1 MSTQDE
7 TLHEV
12 LDFAPDNPQYLRL
25 LREQLASRP
34 GVIPFVG
41 AGLSVPFGYESWT
54 AFLLEQAAAAGI
66 TEAIN
71 SLIEKG
77 DYEEAGERVREGRG
91 SVTFDTALEAEYSV
105 SKLKGQSLTEGAAAR
120 LPLMFDGPVVT
131 TNFDHVLETV
141 FEAAGRH
148 FVQVAWGANVTQ
160 TDKAFREGR
169 HVLLKIHGDV
179 EEVSDRVFTK
189 SEYAI
194 HYTDQS
200 PGSLSALVLFMLTAH
215 RLLFLG
221 CSLAPDRTME
231 ILYNAQPARSGV
243 RHYAIV
249 EAPSDEPARLQRHK
263 YLGDRGILPIWYP
276 HGDHRLVG
284 SLLISLLEGMPRER
298 RPPSPARKAPAR
310 LSGPH
315 DPRLLH
321 PSGWYGRTREVKA
334 LFAFLHKRDGASPE
348 IFSVEGAPGIGKT
361 EVCKE
366 ALRRYLKLP
375 ESQPAYYVDLS
386 GVINE
391 AALLDRLG
399 TSLGASE
406 TGSLEQ
412 ILAAVESA
420 PGVVYLDNLEDVLEY
435 DTAVNSLRLLAA
447 MPKNRVLVSS
457 RRRVSDG
464 DLQVRHFRINKLGAT
479 DAVRLFTAQWRGS
492 GNEDPVRESDERVRA
507 FVTEELSCHALSI
520 VLVAAQG
527 WRFGSFTLLREAW
540 REQSLRL
547 AESEGKRSEG
557 AGRLG
562 SLNKSLELSATAVR
576 TSMPVAGML
585 WGLMVFFPA
594 GLSRSAWRVISQ
606 EGPAW
611 EESRTGLLLF
621 HLIEV
626 DQQGTLTMLAPI
638 RQFVLSWIPGGTD
651 GLFMKEVAKR
661 AFNYF
666 STLAQRASTQE
677 QAADR
682 TAGIAALVAEFPN
695 LHRFLLITTKYT
707 EEWPEFLS
715 GLSAD
720 IANYY
725 QYRPVLANG
734 ILEAL
739 LEQQRRAGLSE
750 AAAFTGYLWGTV
762 KDNLGQQ
769 NEARKLYGSSL
780 ESYRAL
786 GSEVGM
792 ATVLQGMGDLE
803 KDSGNL
809 DNARASYEKAQAI
822 YEKEGE
828 PTGLGN
834 ILQRLGD
841 LYVLIGEYDKAQPLY
856 MRAILLFVS
865 AGNQLGAAN
874 ALRSQGDVLRLQG
887 IAPMAVQNYEQAL
900 DLFLSEGDELGA
912 ANTYYSLGEIY
923 FGQQDWATANQH
935 YLAARDRYATV
946 GTPLG
951 LAKAYAQLAHVANA
965 LGESRSRDSYLR
977 QAAAAAAASHVPA
990 IVRLVEK
997 AKFEIGGQ

>member
-7 TLHEV
+7 ALREI
-12 LDFAPDNPQYLRL
+12 LEFAPDNPQYLHL

-41 AGLSVPFGYESWT
+41 AGLSVPFGYKSWT

-66 TEAIN
+66 TEAIK
-71 SLIEKG
+71 SLIDKG

-105 SKLKGQSLTEGAAAR
+105 GKLKGKLLTEGAVAR

-131 TNFDHVLETV
+131 TNFDRVLETV
-141 FEAAGRH
+141 FEMAGRP
-148 FVQVAWGANVTQ
+148 FEQVAWGANVTQ
-160 TDKAFREGR
+160 TDRAFREGR

-179 EEVSDRVFTK
+179 EEASDRVFTK

-194 HYTDQS
+194 HYTNKS
-200 PGSLSALVLFMLTAH
+200 PGSLSALVYFMLTAH

-231 ILYNAQPARSGV
+231 ILYNAQQARIGV

-249 EAPSDEPARLQRHK
+249 EAPSDEPARLKRHK

-276 HGDHRLVG
+276 HGDHRLVE
-284 SLLISLLEGMPRER
+284 SLLSSLLEGMPPER
-298 RPPSPARKAPAR
+298 RPRSPARTAPAR

-321 PSGWYGRTREVKA
+321 PSGWYGRAREIKA
-334 LFAFLHKRDGASPE
+334 LLAFLDKRDGASSE

-391 AALLDRLG
+391 AALLDHLG

-406 TGSLEQ
+406 TESLEQ
-412 ILAAVESA
+412 ILAAVEST
-420 PGVVYLDNLEDVLEY
+420 PGIVYLDNVEDVLAY
-435 DTAVNSLRLLAA
+435 DTTVDLLRLLTA

-457 RRRVSDG
+457 RRRVPDS
-464 DLQVRHFRINKLGAT
+464 DLQVRHLPISKLSAV
-479 DAVRLFTAQWRGS
+479 DAVRLFTEQWRRN
-492 GNEDPVRESDERVRA
+492 GNEDSVRESDEQVRA

-547 AESEGKRSEG
+547 AEREGKRSG
-557 AGRLG
+557 TAGRLD
-562 SLNKSLELSATAVR
+562 SLNKSLELSSTAVR
-576 TSMPVAGML
+576 TAMPVAGML
-585 WGLMVFFPA
+585 WALMVFFPA
-594 GLSRSAWRVISQ
+594 GLSRPAWRVISQ
-606 EGPAW
+606 EGPEW

-626 DQQGTLTMLAPI
+626 EQQGTLNMLAPI
-638 RQFVLSWIPGGTD
+638 RQFILSRIPGGTD
-651 GLFMKEVAKR
+651 GFFMKEVARR

-666 STLAQRASTQE
+666 STLAQMASTQE

-725 QYRPVLANG
+725 QYRPVLANE

-750 AAAFTGYLWGTV
+750 KEAFTGYLLGNV
-762 KDNLGQQ
+762 KGNLGQRDA
-769 NEARKLYGSSL
+769 ARRLYESSL

-786 GSEVGM
+786 GSDVGM

-803 KDSGNL
+803 KDSGNPE
-809 DNARASYEKAQAI
+809 NARAIYEKAQAI

-841 LYVLIGEYDKAQPLY
+841 LYVLIGEYDKAPPLY
-856 MRAILLFVS
+856 VQAILLFVS
-865 AGNQLGAAN
+865 AGNKLGAAN
-874 ALRSQGDVLRLQG
+874 ALRSQGTCCDCREWRLWRYK
-887 IAPMAVQNYEQAL
+887 IT
-900 DLFLSEGDELGA
+900 SRRW
-912 ANTYYSLGEIY
+912 TYSSAKVTSLGRPTPIIAWARSPLASRTGPRPINITSPPGIGTQRWARHWGSQSLTRSLPTWRTLSAKCVCEI
-923 FGQQDWATANQH
+923 ATC
-935 YLAARDRYATV
+935 DR
-946 GTPLG
+946 
-951 LAKAYAQLAHVANA
+951 Q
-965 LGESRSRDSYLR
+965 R
-977 QAAAAAAASHVPA
+977 
-990 IVRLVEK
+990 
-997 AKFEIGGQ
+997 